1 MSTKQVL
8 HSGVVR
14 SNPSNTKTGGGGG
27 GGEKMAAFTGGGGG
41 GGGGGGIKSVRIN
54 GVRGLN

>member
-1 MSTKQVL
+1 MKNPSVQGPISINKLIMSTKQVL

-27 GGEKMAAFTGGGGG
+27 K
-41 GGGGGGIKSVRIN
+41 KSVRIN

>member
-1 MSTKQVL
+1 MKNPSVQGPISIDKLIMSTKQVL

-14 SNPSNTKTGGGGG
+14 SNPSNTKTGEGGGV
-27 GGEKMAAFTGGGGG
+27 
-41 GGGGGGIKSVRIN
+41 IKSVRIN